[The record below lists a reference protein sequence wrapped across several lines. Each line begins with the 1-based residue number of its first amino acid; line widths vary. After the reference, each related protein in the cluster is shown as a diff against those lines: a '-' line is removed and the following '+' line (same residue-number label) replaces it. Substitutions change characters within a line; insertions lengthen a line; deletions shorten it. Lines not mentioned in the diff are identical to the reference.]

1 MGIGAHKTI
10 EQGIAMSWNTSS
22 DHLDAIIN
30 GIELTEPETSVDSF
44 ESVPSVEPIAAPS
57 KAFQAE
63 LDQLFIDSP
72 SRARGREFSITIGQI
87 HPHQR
92 SQIYKNER
100 ASEWEIALKQTQR
113 IFEQVRTEQSFQ
125 VNSLYRLVQQ
135 FLNIFSQDRNIL
147 LTLAQMPS
155 SIHFNSAEHSMKTS
169 IVALTIG
176 TAMGY
181 SEEQLVELGVC
192 TLANDFGMLFMEP
205 LVNQAGA
212 LDSESLL
219 KLRSHPMI
227 SANIIEGV
235 RGMPSMSS
243 LVAYQVHERENGTG
257 YPKQRQGRFIHDY
270 AKIIAVADVF
280 QAFCSPRAHR
290 PAFKPYEAMT
300 KIVGMVRIGSLS
312 AEVVKSF
319 MRYTSIY
326 PVGSLVRLSDA
337 RLARVI
343 LAHENEVKHPTVSIL
358 RDEAGRNLKVNEVY
372 QLDLRRNPQVQIV
385 MALTESE
392 YTFDKLDGL

>member
-1 MGIGAHKTI
+1 MT
-10 EQGIAMSWNTSS
+10 
-22 DHLDAIIN
+22 
-30 GIELTEPETSVDSF
+30 
-44 ESVPSVEPIAAPS
+44 
-57 KAFQAE
+57 
-63 LDQLFIDSP
+63 
-72 SRARGREFSITIGQI
+72 
-87 HPHQR
+87 
-92 SQIYKNER
+92 
-100 ASEWEIALKQTQR
+100 
-113 IFEQVRTEQSFQ
+113 
-125 VNSLYRLVQQ
+125 SLYRLVHQ
-135 FLNIFSQDRNIL
+135 FLNIFSHDRNIL

-155 SIHFNSAEHSMKTS
+155 SLHFNAAEHSMKTS

-205 LVNQAGA
+205 LVNQVGP
-212 LDSESLL
+212 LNSESLL

-257 YPKQRQGRFIHDY
+257 YPKQRHGRFIHDY

-290 PAFKPYEAMT
+290 PAFKPHEAMT

-343 LAHENEVKHPTVSIL
+343 LAHENEVKYPTVSIL
-358 RDEAGRNLKVNEVY
+358 RDETGRNLKAVEVY
-372 QLDLRRNPQVQIV
+372 QVDLRRNPQVQIV

-392 YTFDKLDGL
+392 YSFDKLDGL